1 MVSKVCEE
9 RNHSFNENS
18 KTIISDNFFFS
29 CADIDNVMSKMTRPS
44 EHERPMR
51 AYEEYENWK
60 AEDFRQFLLLG
71 VGSICSQRRFL
82 PDSNLYNVLWSL
94 SNTVSAMMNP
104 RQTSAQI
111 DKARSHLVQFVDFYT
126 KRLGMG
132 WCTWKFHI
140 FQHFIQLLLKHG
152 SALFWDGFFRE
163 DIVGILKLG
172 LTTKRNHDEQAVTN
186 FLLSHHTH
194 PYREKC
200 EKSDR
205 MKAFRTSCK
214 RRTATGLSPV
224 AVKVIDKADEEVFDE
239 EKDDVL
245 SSCGSFV
252 SSWDVPVTRVLRCR
266 RNGVVLTSK
275 LFKHRGLVNDSFV
288 YLDESNFGQ
297 IADIFRV
304 GEESGQNDK
313 IVVKLQMFEK
323 VHLKTGDQE
332 IIFPVFQFP
341 VKETENFTYKLVTR
355 SVVIQKACVGL
366 YDHYDGDKSA
376 EQFKFFCARPEVA

>member
-1 MVSKVCEE
+1 
-9 RNHSFNENS
+9 
-18 KTIISDNFFFS
+18 
-29 CADIDNVMSKMTRPS
+29 
-44 EHERPMR
+44 MR

-82 PDSNLYNVLWSL
+82 PDSDLYNVLWSL
-94 SNTVSAMMNP
+94 SNAVSSMLNP
-104 RQTSAQI
+104 RQTQLQI
-111 DKARSHLVQFVDFYT
+111 QKARGHLIQFVDFYT

-140 FQHFIQLLLKHG
+140 FQHFVKLLIEHG

-200 EKSDR
+200 EESER
-205 MKAFRTSCK
+205 MKAFRSSCK
-214 RRTATGLSPV
+214 RGRATSLSPV
-224 AVKVIDKADEEVFDE
+224 AVKIIDKADEEVLDE

-275 LFKHRGLVNDSFV
+275 RFQHRGLVNDSFI
-288 YLDESNFGQ
+288 YLDDSNFGQ
-297 IADIFRV
+297 IVEIFRI
-304 GEESGQNDK
+304 GEENVQNDK
-313 IVVKLQMFEK
+313 IVIKIRKFER
-323 VHLKTGDQE
+323 VHLTNGNEE
-332 IIFPVFQFP
+332 ITFPEFQFP
-341 VKETENFTYKLVTR
+341 VNETEEFAFKLITR
-355 SVVIQKACVGL
+355 TVAVQKACMGS
-366 YDHYDGDKSA
+366 YDHHDGNNA
-376 EQFKFFCARPEVA
+376 VVTLKFFCALPEVA